1 MPNQMSSDNFR
12 AGAQVLASM
21 GLTLEG
27 WMYFPQ
33 MFELAEF
40 AKAVPDL
47 TIILNHIGG
56 LLRVGP
62 YSNSDETLPTWRGGI
77 AAAAECPNVVI
88 KLGSIG
94 MPRTGFDWHERDV
107 PASSEELANPEN
119 PASDDCQKRAS
130 APPVLVRSRC

>member
-1 MPNQMSSDNFR
+1 MESPPWVAGPIVTTAAILGSVDHIVTGQYGKRVAGWGYQMSSDNFR
-12 AGAQVLASM
+12 AGAQVIASM

-62 YSNSDETLPTWRGGI
+62 YSNSDETLPTWRGG
-77 AAAAECPNVVI
+77 
-88 KLGSIG
+88 
-94 MPRTGFDWHERDV
+94 
-107 PASSEELANPEN
+107 
-119 PASDDCQKRAS
+119 S
-130 APPVLVRSRC
+130 APTW